1 MSSTADSWISQSD
14 LSSRSITAVREL
26 MAGNRATILVR
37 QLILDQDWHLNHHGK
52 AHPGSN
58 IQQHP
63 LFPEPPQASS
73 SESGMLSVR
82 GKSKEE
88 YKECSEL

>member
-14 LSSRSITAVREL
+14 LSSRSNTAVREL

-52 AHPGSN
+52 AHPGSD

-63 LFPEPPQASS
+63 LFPEPPQGWDKISS
-73 SESGMLSVR
+73 GKLVLS
-82 GKSKEE
+82 
-88 YKECSEL
+88 